1 MKKIAILAAG
11 LLCAPLAMAQDAAP
25 VLAPA
30 PAPAAGVSQAELDS
44 VINELV
50 QVMTEL
56 VEVFESVTDK
66 ETADAAAEKL
76 MTYKTRMEESEARFD
91 SIGTRLSEE
100 QQMLILQKVFP
111 LIMSI
116 SPRMEAAEMRIEEN
130 AFYGSEALK
139 AIVGGGEE

>member
-25 VLAPA
+25 ALAPA

-76 MTYKTRMEESEARFD
+76 MTYKTRMEESEARFA

-116 SPRMEAAEMRIEEN
+116 SPRMEAAELRIEEN

-139 AIVGGGEE
+139 AVVGGGEE